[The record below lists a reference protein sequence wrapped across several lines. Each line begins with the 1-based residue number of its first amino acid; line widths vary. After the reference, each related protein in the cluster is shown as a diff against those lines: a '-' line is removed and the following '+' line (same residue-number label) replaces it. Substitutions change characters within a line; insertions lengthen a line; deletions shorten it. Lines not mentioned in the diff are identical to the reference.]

1 MKERDEIAELFKDRL
16 EHHAEPVD
24 PALWA
29 KVQTGLAGK
38 TLGGAAATGK
48 LTGIIKLIAVSSILV
63 GSAIGVGVWLQR
75 SNKGY
80 KTERSEAHSM
90 DNAIVKNEVEI
101 SEVEPI
107 ENTIQVSEAHNN
119 SSTGLANNQT
129 ETSSKLTMEE
139 QVSTSIKE
147 NPVNQTNQAQN
158 NTITNS
164 PEAGVSAS
172 PKAIDSKN
180 NTNQSP
186 IDPPNTT
193 AEKNHNI
200 LLTSEIP
207 NIFTPN
213 GDGKNDL
220 FSIPVADNVAHTT
233 KVFSQKGELIAEFT
247 QASSGW
253 DGTKT
258 GGAEVANGTY
268 FYVTFVSDQVG
279 NQKQIKGTINLVR

>member
-1 MKERDEIAELFKDRL
+1 MKERDEIAELFKDLL

-24 PALWA
+24 PAIWA

-38 TLGGAAATGK
+38 TLGVAAATGK

-63 GSAIGVGVWLQR
+63 GSAIGVGLWLHG
-75 SNKGY
+75 SNKGD
-80 KTERSEAHSM
+80 KTESSEANSM
-90 DNAIVKNEVEI
+90 DNATVKNEVEI
-101 SEVEPI
+101 PEVEPI
-107 ENTIQVSEAHNN
+107 ENTIQVSEADNN
-119 SSTGLANNQT
+119 SSTGMANNQT

-139 QVSTSIKE
+139 QVSTSITE

-158 NTITNS
+158 NIITNS

-220 FSIPVADNVAHTT
+220 FSIPVAVNVVHTT

-258 GGAEVANGTY
+258 GGTEVANGTY